1 MSQVSLLR
9 GITALMVFAAVALTG
24 CASTSSSI
32 LVGRARAPI
41 SSDEVKLYLRAP
53 AKYEEIAMIESSS
66 KASMAVSDQAKT
78 DVSIQRLKEEAAKV
92 GANGV
97 LLIETG
103 SEVIGGVMAGSTVT
117 TGMGSTYA
125 TPMPSRVGAPSN
137 FGGTSVGTNFGTMM
151 GVQHKTGKGLAIF
164 VDQE

>member
-1 MSQVSLLR
+1 MCQIGLFLR
-9 GITALMVFAAVALTG
+9 VAVLVIIAVIGVTG
-24 CASTSSSI
+24 CASSSSI
-32 LVGRARAPI
+32 MLGKARAPI
-41 SSDEVKLYLRAP
+41 SPDEVKLYLRAP

-97 LLIETG
+97 LLTETG
-103 SEVIGGVMAGSTVT
+103 SEVIGGVMAGSTFA
-117 TGMGSTYA
+117 TGAGSTYA
-125 TPMPSRVGAPSN
+125 TPMPSRVGAPSS
-137 FGGTSVGTNFGTMM
+137 FGGSSVGTSFGTMM

-164 VDQE
+164 VPQE

>member
-1 MSQVSLLR
+1 MSQAGLLR
-9 GITALMVFAAVALTG
+9 CATALMFFAAVALTG
-24 CASTSSSI
+24 CASSSSSI
-32 LVGRARAPI
+32 LVGKARAPI
-41 SSDEVKLYLRAP
+41 SPDEVRLYLRAP

-97 LLIETG
+97 LLTETG